1 MRLALG
7 YIVETVEQ
15 TINLISAIIKSLQIS
30 IKNEQSRHFLFRY
43 RCNGNVGEGGGD
55 FWKTECMVK
64 VLQNN
69 LINL

>member
-30 IKNEQSRHFLFRY
+30 IKKEQSRHFLSRY
-43 RCNGNVGEGGGD
+43 RCNGNVGGGGD

-64 VLQNN
+64 VLQDN